1 LEKYNET
8 AAATNIKTKN
18 QQNEQEVIRDNIIK
32 ELDKKR
38 EVAINKKNKAQLRDE
53 VSVYRLAE
61 NILDYILF
69 ISRELTGKSY

>member
-38 EVAINKKNKAQLRDE
+38 EVAINKKNKDQLRDE
-53 VSVYRLAE
+53 VSIYRLAE
-61 NILDYILF
+61 NILNYIHF

>member
-1 LEKYNET
+1 MEKYNET

>member
-8 AAATNIKTKN
+8 TAATTIKTKN
-18 QQNEQEVIRDNIIK
+18 QQNEHEVIRDNIIK

-38 EVAINKKNKAQLRDE
+38 EVAINKKNKDQLRDE
-53 VSVYRLAE
+53 VSIYRLAE
-61 NILDYILF
+61 NILNYIHF

>member
-8 AAATNIKTKN
+8 TAATNIKTKN
-18 QQNEQEVIRDNIIK
+18 QQNEQEVIRDNIIE

-38 EVAINKKNKAQLRDE
+38 DIAINKKNKAQLRDE

-61 NILDYILF
+61 NTLDYILF

>member
-8 AAATNIKTKN
+8 TAATNIKTKN

-69 ISRELTGKSY
+69 ISSELTGKSY

>member
-8 AAATNIKTKN
+8 TAATNIKTKN

-38 EVAINKKNKAQLRDE
+38 EVAINKKNK
-53 VSVYRLAE
+53 
-61 NILDYILF
+61 
-69 ISRELTGKSY
+69 G

>member
-8 AAATNIKTKN
+8 TAATTIKTKN
-18 QQNEQEVIRDNIIK
+18 QQNEHEVIRDNIIK

-53 VSVYRLAE
+53 VSIYRLEE
-61 NILDYILF
+61 N
-69 ISRELTGKSY
+69 TP

>member
-1 LEKYNET
+1 MEKYNET

-61 NILDYILF
+61 NTLDYILF

>member
-1 LEKYNET
+1 MEKYNET
-8 AAATNIKTKN
+8 TAATTIKTKN
-18 QQNEQEVIRDNIIK
+18 QQNEHEVIRDNIIK

-53 VSVYRLAE
+53 VSVYILAE